1 MASTLEITIDVIV
14 HATEDSSK
22 FLDAFEEFFGLPR
35 EEFSAEN
42 ATGYYDNAI
51 TIISAR
57 LRKDAA
63 RSFLK
68 SLLGKM
74 SVAQRDAMAGEI
86 IQRTSKSKFHLRLGK
101 QEFLN
106 GIVSFQE
113 QDAVRLKIYAP
124 VYNKKETAGVFRK
137 IFQNAN

>member
-42 ATGYYDNAI
+42 ATGYYDNTI

-113 QDAVRLKIYAP
+113 QDAVRLKIHAP